1 MSDDLLDLTVLLKVG
16 KRLSCKRAVDLQAID
31 EGGNGD
37 EAVRLDILLELVV
50 GLLVED
56 DGVVGLVL
64 NCAAVSGNSGR
75 SCSEERGI
83 AVESRKSENKCRN
96 LRWCQ
101 FRESCRC
108 WTCAM

>member
-1 MSDDLLDLTVLLKVG
+1 MTDDLLDLAVCLEVG
-16 KRLSCKRAVDLQAID
+16 ERFPCKRAVNLQAID

-64 NCAAVSGNSGR
+64 DCAAVSGGSCGSASRERNVGGDSGL
-75 SCSEERGI
+75 SD
-83 AVESRKSENKCRN
+83 
-96 LRWCQ
+96 
-101 FRESCRC
+101 
-108 WTCAM
+108 